1 MILRNYNPSK
11 FATLPFFL
19 IFFILSTSI
28 QSETIEEKYGS
39 IRDKMAWP
47 LSLYSPI
54 SGTFGEYRNYNM
66 HMGADFKTYGM
77 NGHRILATSD
87 GYIDFIS
94 QKDKGYGRSFHLNSP
109 DLKIKTKYAHLFSFQ
124 GKDGKLELLRQALC
138 MLNGKDEFNIN
149 LPSGKFP
156 VKQGEWIALS
166 GETGTGG
173 PHLHLEFRDNYG
185 FINPLFFN
193 AFKGGDEHP
202 PTILKLIWEDSE
214 STETLELKPKED
226 KPGIYSLEKSI
237 PAKGKIRI
245 KLRGYD
251 FIRSRNRNNVY
262 AFELKEG
269 DKSIYRKE
277 FSYVKYGESGKRYL
291 FYDTNRSSLNPPIYF
306 YNLFDYSKNHSID
319 LTTYKSGSKL
329 NLTAILEDA
338 SGQKSIL
345 PIPIIVVDELE
356 TKPVKTNLVS
366 GQGKQFFSQDRNLS
380 LDLRRLETV
389 GTGGAVLEPVDWNME
404 EIKIPEGL
412 TPTSTAYKIS
422 TINFNWKG
430 KAIGE
435 IKLNR
440 PPTKKETL
448 YFYDTSI
455 GRFNWTKSWRTKDG
469 FRFQTEKLGIV
480 GVLSDDAPPS
490 VEYVYQI
497 GTTIHLPEAS
507 IPGIIERYYYL
518 SDVGSGFTANPEVY
532 LEGEDYPFEYDRDRR
547 GIRILI
553 PKKAFYKKKFLLL
566 QIRPRDRAGNQGKYF
581 TEILTLPEN

>member
-1 MILRNYNPSK
+1 MILRDFFHLK
-11 FATLPFFL
+11 FATLVFS
-19 IFFILSTSI
+19 IILYGLGTTVHSESI
-28 QSETIEEKYGS
+28 EDKYGS
-39 IRDKMAWP
+39 IRDKMGWP
-47 LSLYSPI
+47 LSLFSPI

-77 NGHRILATSD
+77 NGLKILATSD

-94 QKDKGYGRSFHLNSP
+94 QKDKGYGRSFHLYSP

-124 GKDGKLELLRQALC
+124 GEDGKLELLRQALC

-149 LPSGKFP
+149 LPNGKFP

-193 AFKGGDEHP
+193 AFNSEDEHP
-202 PTILKLIWEDSE
+202 PTIIKLIWEDSE
-214 STETLELKPKED
+214 STETLEIEPKED
-226 KPGIYSLEKSI
+226 KPGFYSLEKPI
-237 PAKGKIRI
+237 QAKGKIRI

-269 DKSIYRKE
+269 EKSIYRKE
-277 FSYVKYGESGKRYL
+277 FSYVNYGDSSKRYL
-291 FYDTNRSSLNPPIYF
+291 FYDTNRSSLSPPIYF
-306 YNLFDYSKNHSID
+306 YNLFDYAKNYSID
-319 LTTYKSGSKL
+319 LSSYKPGTRL

-338 SGQKSIL
+338 SGKKSYL
-345 PIPIIVVDELE
+345 PIPIAVVNELE
-356 TKPVKTNLVS
+356 KKQAPTNVFS
-366 GQGKQFFSQDRNLS
+366 GQGKQFVSQDRNLS
-380 LDLRRLETV
+380 LDLRKLETT
-389 GTGGAVLEPVDWNME
+389 GTGGVNLEPVDWNME
-404 EIKIPEGL
+404 NVKIPQGL
-412 TPTSTAYKIS
+412 TPTSMPYKIS
-422 TINFNWKG
+422 AVNFNWKG
-430 KAIGE
+430 KAMGE

-455 GRFNWTKSWRTKDG
+455 GRFNWTQSWRTKDG

-480 GVLSDDAPPS
+480 GILSDDAPPT

-507 IPGIIERYYYL
+507 TPGIIERYYYL
-518 SDVGSGFTANPEVY
+518 SDVGSGFTTNPEVY
-532 LEGEDYPFEYDRDRR
+532 LEGENYPFEYDRDRR

-566 QIRPRDRAGNQGKYF
+566 QIRPRDWAGNQGKYF